1 MGFFGRVTAGAFLGG
16 LAEDMK
22 ENRKYTREKKDK
34 IKEYLTQRGIER
46 RQEVNK
52 FRDLLERSVDYLQS
66 KDLDNRTINALL
78 TDNPREVLRL
88 AKAAQT
94 AEEEGRLS
102 NNILK
107 QAVEVAS
114 DFEGGDVNP
123 SELIKKATPYFV
135 KGDMGERPEQVE
147 QNLLQKLFGEKSSQD
162 IMYDA
167 YSESIFG
174 DVTGADVFA
183 SMSAAPI
190 RGRKED
196 SKTKVDLGKLS
207 GSGGYDRDLLED
219 ARDELY
225 RAYDKWFATKTS
237 PTAEDG
243 YTKQAERTDDP
254 VLKNK
259 ILDNYAKL
267 LRIQEEYGSD
277 PYQYYYQLMLIHKD
291 IAQNWFNTRPTYKV
305 ALSDPAYFPDGTAEL
320 FQVDEQE

>member
-22 ENRKYTREKKDK
+22 ENREYAREKKDK

-88 AKAAQT
+88 AKAAQA
-94 AEEEGRLS
+94 AEEDGRLS
-102 NNILK
+102 SNILK
-107 QAVEVAS
+107 EAVEVAS
-114 DFEGGDVNP
+114 DFEGGDISP

-167 YSESIFG
+167 YGESIFG

-190 RGRKED
+190 KGRKED
-196 SKTKVDLGKLS
+196 SRTKVDLGVLS
-207 GSGGYDRDLLED
+207 DD
-219 ARDELY
+219 AGFDSAYKSLAFKAIRDEY
-225 RAYDKWFATKTS
+225 
-237 PTAEDG
+237 DG
-243 YTKQAERTDDP
+243 YLEKELAELPDNIQNTTNP
-254 VLKNK
+254 TLKEQMETNQRELMRISQIENK
-259 ILDNYAKL
+259 FLK
-267 LRIQEEYGSD
+267 
-277 PYQYYYQLMLIHKD
+277 YYELMKFNPI
-291 IAQNWFNTRPTYKV
+291 IAQQYFNTIPGYAAT
-305 ALSDPAYFPDGTAEL
+305 LSDPSYFKDGTALL
-320 FQVDEQE
+320 FQGDE

>member
-22 ENRKYTREKKDK
+22 ENREYAREKKDK

-52 FRDLLERSVDYLQS
+52 FRDLLDRSVDYLQS

-78 TDNPREVLRL
+78 TDNPRELLRL

-102 NNILK
+102 SNILK

-114 DFEGGDVNP
+114 DFEGGDISP

-167 YSESIFG
+167 YGESIFG

-190 RGRKED
+190 KGRKED
-196 SKTKVDLGKLS
+196 SRTKVDLGVLS
-207 GSGGYDRDLLED
+207 DD
-219 ARDELY
+219 AGFDSAYKSLAFKAIRDEY
-225 RAYDKWFATKTS
+225 
-237 PTAEDG
+237 DG
-243 YTKQAERTDDP
+243 YLEKE
-254 VLKNK
+254 LKELPDNIQNTTNPTLKEQMETNQRELMRISQIENK
-259 ILDNYAKL
+259 FLK
-267 LRIQEEYGSD
+267 
-277 PYQYYYQLMLIHKD
+277 YYELMKFNPI
-291 IAQNWFNTRPTYKV
+291 IAQQYFNTIPGYAAT
-305 ALSDPAYFPDGTAEL
+305 LSDPSYFKDGTALL
-320 FQVDEQE
+320 FQGDE

>member
-22 ENRKYTREKKDK
+22 ENREYARDKKDK

-66 KDLDNRTINALL
+66 KDLDDRSINALL

-88 AKAAQT
+88 AKAAQA
-94 AEEEGRLS
+94 AEEDGRLS

-114 DFEGGDVNP
+114 DFQGGDLTP
-123 SELIKKATPYFV
+123 SELIKKATPYFE

-147 QNLLQKLFGEKSSQD
+147 QNLLQKMFGEKSSQD

-167 YSESIFG
+167 YGESIFG

-183 SMSAAPI
+183 SMSASPI
-190 RGRKED
+190 RGRKKD
-196 SKTKVDLGKLS
+196 STTKVDLGVLS
-207 GSGGYDRDLLED
+207 EDAGFDSDLLED

-225 RAYDKWFATKTS
+225 RSYDKWLINEK
-237 PTAEDG
+237 D
-243 YTKQAERTDDP
+243 R
-254 VLKNK
+254 LKNQK
-259 ILDNYAKL
+259 KDAANADIEAAIDIQINDL
-267 LRIQEEYGSD
+267 LTVEREFGSD

-291 IAQNWFNTRPTYKV
+291 LAQNWFNTRPTYRA
-305 ALSDPAYFPDGTAEL
+305 ALLDPNYFPDGTAEL
-320 FQVDEQE
+320 FEDTEEE

>member
-1 MGFFGRVTAGAFLGG
+1 MGFFGRVRTGAFLGG

-66 KDLDNRTINALL
+66 KDLDDRSINAMLI
-78 TDNPREVLRL
+78 DNPREVLRL
-88 AKAAQT
+88 AKAAQA
-94 AEEEGRLS
+94 AEEEGRLTS
-102 NNILK
+102 SILK

-114 DFEGGDVNP
+114 DFEGADLNP

-147 QNLLQKLFGEKSSQD
+147 QNLLQKMFGEKSSQD

-183 SMSAAPI
+183 SMSASPVK
-190 RGRKED
+190 GRKED
-196 SKTKVDLGKLS
+196 SRTKVDLGLLS
-207 GSGGYDRDLLED
+207 GGDRELLTD
-219 ARDELY
+219 ARDQIYKSYDTWIENEMKDLLAKKEDASNEEIENQIDQNYQEL
-225 RAYDKWFATKTS
+225 
-237 PTAEDG
+237 
-243 YTKQAERTDDP
+243 
-254 VLKNK
+254 LK
-259 ILDNYAKL
+259 
-267 LRIQEEYGSD
+267 IQREYSSD
-277 PYQYYYQLMLIHKD
+277 PYQYYYQLMLVHPD
-291 IAQNWFNTRPTYKV
+291 IAQNWFNTRPTYRA
-305 ALSDPAYFPDGTAEL
+305 ALSNTAYFPDGTAEL
-320 FQVDEQE
+320 FQGDEQE

>member
-1 MGFFGRVTAGAFLGG
+1 MGFFGRVRTGAFLGG

-88 AKAAQT
+88 AKAAQA

-102 NNILK
+102 SNILK

-147 QNLLQKLFGEKSSQD
+147 QNLLQKMFGEKSSQD

-183 SMSAAPI
+183 SMSASPVK
-190 RGRKED
+190 GRKED
-196 SKTKVDLGKLS
+196 SRTKVDLGLLS
-207 GSGGYDRDLLED
+207 GGDRELLTD
-219 ARDELY
+219 ARDQIYKSYDTWIENEMQDLLAKKEDASNEEIENQIDQNYQEL
-225 RAYDKWFATKTS
+225 
-237 PTAEDG
+237 
-243 YTKQAERTDDP
+243 
-254 VLKNK
+254 LK
-259 ILDNYAKL
+259 
-267 LRIQEEYGSD
+267 IQREYSSD
-277 PYQYYYQLMLIHKD
+277 PYQYYYQLMLVHPD
-291 IAQNWFNTRPTYKV
+291 IAQNWFNTRPTYRA
-305 ALSDPAYFPDGTAEL
+305 ALSNTAYFPDGTAEL
-320 FQVDEQE
+320 FQGDEQE

>member
-1 MGFFGRVTAGAFLGG
+1 MGFFGRVRTGAFLGG

-66 KDLDNRTINALL
+66 KDLDDRSINAMLI
-78 TDNPREVLRL
+78 DNPREVLRL
-88 AKAAQT
+88 AKAAQA
-94 AEEEGRLS
+94 AEEEGRLTS
-102 NNILK
+102 SILK

-114 DFEGGDVNP
+114 DFEGADLNP

-147 QNLLQKLFGEKSSQD
+147 QNLLQKMFGEKSSQD

-183 SMSAAPI
+183 SMSASPVK
-190 RGRKED
+190 GRKED
-196 SKTKVDLGKLS
+196 SRTKVDLGLLS
-207 GSGGYDRDLLED
+207 GGDRELLTD
-219 ARDELY
+219 ARDQIYKSYDTWIENEMKDLLAKKADASNEEIENQIDQNYQEL
-225 RAYDKWFATKTS
+225 
-237 PTAEDG
+237 
-243 YTKQAERTDDP
+243 
-254 VLKNK
+254 LK
-259 ILDNYAKL
+259 
-267 LRIQEEYGSD
+267 IQREYSSD
-277 PYQYYYQLMLIHKD
+277 PYQYYYQLMLVHPD
-291 IAQNWFNTRPTYKV
+291 IAQNWFNTRPTYRA
-305 ALSDPAYFPDGTAEL
+305 ALSNTAYFPDGTAEL
-320 FQVDEQE
+320 FQGDEQE

>member
-102 NNILK
+102 SNILK

-114 DFEGGDVNP
+114 DFEGGDINP

-190 RGRKED
+190 KGRKED
-196 SKTKVDLGKLS
+196 SKTKVDLGFLS
-207 GSGGYDRDLLED
+207 EGDTDLLKIARDDIYDAYNTWLKDTKKDLIDRKED
-219 ARDELY
+219 ADNEQIENQIDQNYQQLLAIERDY
-225 RAYDKWFATKTS
+225 K
-237 PTAEDG
+237 
-243 YTKQAERTDDP
+243 
-254 VLKNK
+254 
-259 ILDNYAKL
+259 
-267 LRIQEEYGSD
+267 SD
-277 PYQYYYQLMLIHKD
+277 PYQFYYQLMLIHPD
-291 IAQNWFNTRPTYKV
+291 IAQNWFNTRPTYRA
-305 ALSDPAYFPDGTAEL
+305 ALSNTAFFPDGTAEL
-320 FQVDEQE
+320 FQGDEQE

>member
-22 ENRKYTREKKDK
+22 ENREYAREKKDK

-52 FRDLLERSVDYLQS
+52 FRDLLDRSVDYLQS

-102 NNILK
+102 TNILK

-114 DFEGGDVNP
+114 DFEGGDISP

-167 YSESIFG
+167 YGESIFG

-190 RGRKED
+190 KGRKED
-196 SKTKVDLGKLS
+196 SRTKVDLGVLS
-207 GSGGYDRDLLED
+207 ED
-219 ARDELY
+219 AGFDSTYKSLAFEAIRDEY
-225 RAYDKWFATKTS
+225 
-237 PTAEDG
+237 DG
-243 YTKQAERTDDP
+243 YLEKELDELPDNIQNTTNPTLKKQMKTNQRELDRINRIENDF
-254 VLKNK
+254 LK
-259 ILDNYAKL
+259 
-267 LRIQEEYGSD
+267 
-277 PYQYYYQLMLIHKD
+277 YYELMKFNPT
-291 IAQNWFNTRPTYKV
+291 IAQEYFNTIPGYAAT
-305 ALSDPAYFPDGTAEL
+305 LSDPSYFKDGTALL
-320 FQVDEQE
+320 FQGDE

>member
-22 ENRKYTREKKDK
+22 ENREYARDKKDK

-66 KDLDNRTINALL
+66 KDLDDRSINALL

-88 AKAAQT
+88 AKAAQA
-94 AEEEGRLS
+94 AEEDGRLS

-114 DFEGGDVNP
+114 DFEGGDLTP

-147 QNLLQKLFGEKSSQD
+147 QNLLQKMFSEKSSQD

-167 YSESIFG
+167 YDESIFG
-174 DVTGADVFA
+174 DITGADVFA
-183 SMSAAPI
+183 SMSASPVK
-190 RGRKED
+190 GRRED
-196 SKTKVDLGKLS
+196 SSTKVDLGLLS
-207 GSGGYDRDLLED
+207 GGDKELLTD
-219 ARDELY
+219 ARDQIY
-225 RAYDKWFATKTS
+225 KSYDTWLQATKKDLIDQKES
-237 PTAEDG
+237 ADNEQIENQIDQN
-243 YTKQAERTDDP
+243 YQQLLDIERD
-254 VLKNK
+254 
-259 ILDNYAKL
+259 
-267 LRIQEEYGSD
+267 YGSD
-277 PYQYYYQLMLIHKD
+277 PYQYYYQLMLVNPD
-291 IAQNWFNTRPTYKV
+291 IAQNWFNTRPTYRA
-305 ALSDPAYFPDGTAEL
+305 ALSNTAYFPDGTAEL
-320 FQVDEQE
+320 FEVTEEE

>member
-66 KDLDNRTINALL
+66 KDLDDRSINAMLI
-78 TDNPREVLRL
+78 DNPREVLRL
-88 AKAAQT
+88 AKAAQA
-94 AEEEGRLS
+94 AEEEGRLTS
-102 NNILK
+102 SILK

-114 DFEGGDVNP
+114 DFEGADLNP

-147 QNLLQKLFGEKSSQD
+147 QNLLQKMFGEKSSQD

-183 SMSAAPI
+183 SMSASPVK
-190 RGRKED
+190 GRKED
-196 SKTKVDLGKLS
+196 SRTKIDLGLLS
-207 GSGGYDRDLLED
+207 GGDRELLTD
-219 ARDELY
+219 ARDQIYKSYDTWIENEMQDLLDKKENASNEEIENQIDQNYQEL
-225 RAYDKWFATKTS
+225 
-237 PTAEDG
+237 
-243 YTKQAERTDDP
+243 
-254 VLKNK
+254 LK
-259 ILDNYAKL
+259 
-267 LRIQEEYGSD
+267 IQREYSSD
-277 PYQYYYQLMLIHKD
+277 PYQYYYQLMLVHPD
-291 IAQNWFNTRPTYKV
+291 IAQNWFNTRPTYRA
-305 ALSDPAYFPDGTAEL
+305 ALSNTAYFPDGTAEL
-320 FQVDEQE
+320 FQGDEQE

>member
-1 MGFFGRVTAGAFLGG
+1 MGFFGRVRTGAFLGG

-88 AKAAQT
+88 AKAAQA

-102 NNILK
+102 SNILK

-147 QNLLQKLFGEKSSQD
+147 QNLLQKMFGEKSSQD

-196 SKTKVDLGKLS
+196 SKTKVDLGFLS
-207 GSGGYDRDLLED
+207 ED
-219 ARDELY
+219 AGFDSTYKSLAFKAIRDEY
-225 RAYDKWFATKTS
+225 
-237 PTAEDG
+237 DG
-243 YTKQAERTDDP
+243 YLETELRRLPDDIQNTTNP
-254 VLKNK
+254 TLKEQMETNQRE
-259 ILDNYAKL
+259 LD
-267 LRIQEEYGSD
+267 RISRIEND
-277 PYQYYYQLMLIHKD
+277 FLKYYELMKFNPT
-291 IAQNWFNTRPTYKV
+291 IAQEYFNTIPGYAAT
-305 ALSDPAYFPDGTAEL
+305 LSDPSYFKDGTALL
-320 FQVDEQE
+320 FQGDE

>member
-66 KDLDNRTINALL
+66 KDLDDRSINALL
-78 TDNPREVLRL
+78 IDNPREVLRL

-94 AEEEGRLS
+94 AEEEGRLTS
-102 NNILK
+102 NILK

-114 DFEGGDVNP
+114 DFEGGDINP

-147 QNLLQKLFGEKSSQD
+147 QNLLQKMFGEKSSQD

-174 DVTGADVFA
+174 DITGADVFA
-183 SMSAAPI
+183 SMSASPVK
-190 RGRKED
+190 GRKED
-196 SKTKVDLGKLS
+196 SRTKVDLGLLS
-207 GSGGYDRDLLED
+207 GGDRELLTD
-219 ARDELY
+219 ARDQIYKSYDTWIENEMQDLLAKKADASNEEIENQIDQNYQEL
-225 RAYDKWFATKTS
+225 
-237 PTAEDG
+237 
-243 YTKQAERTDDP
+243 
-254 VLKNK
+254 LK
-259 ILDNYAKL
+259 
-267 LRIQEEYGSD
+267 IQREYSSD
-277 PYQYYYQLMLIHKD
+277 PYQYYYQLMLVHPD
-291 IAQNWFNTRPTYKV
+291 IAQNWFNTRPTYRA
-305 ALSDPAYFPDGTAEL
+305 ALSNTAYFPDGTAEL
-320 FQVDEQE
+320 FQGDEQE

>member
-66 KDLDNRTINALL
+66 KDLDNRSINALL

-135 KGDMGERPEQVE
+135 KGDMGKRPEQVE

-183 SMSAAPI
+183 SMSASPI
-190 RGRKED
+190 KGRKED
-196 SKTKVDLGKLS
+196 SKTKVDLGFLS
-207 GSGGYDRDLLED
+207 EGDTDLLKIARDDIYDAYNTWLKDTKKDLIDRKED
-219 ARDELY
+219 ADNEQIENQIDQNYQQLLAIERDY
-225 RAYDKWFATKTS
+225 K
-237 PTAEDG
+237 
-243 YTKQAERTDDP
+243 
-254 VLKNK
+254 
-259 ILDNYAKL
+259 
-267 LRIQEEYGSD
+267 SD
-277 PYQYYYQLMLIHKD
+277 PYQFYYQLMLIHPD
-291 IAQNWFNTRPTYKV
+291 IAQNWFNTRPTYRA
-305 ALSDPAYFPDGTAEL
+305 ALSNTAFFPDGTAEL
-320 FQVDEQE
+320 FQGDEQE

>member
-22 ENRKYTREKKDK
+22 ENRQYAREKKDK

-102 NNILK
+102 SNILK

-114 DFEGGDVNP
+114 DFEGGDINP

-135 KGDMGERPEQVE
+135 KGDMGEKPDQVE

-167 YSESIFG
+167 YGESIFG

-207 GSGGYDRDLLED
+207 GSGGYDRELLED

-225 RAYDKWFATKTS
+225 RAYDKWFVNEKDRLKEQKKNAGN
-237 PTAEDG
+237 ADI
-243 YTKQAERTDDP
+243 ERQIDIQLND
-254 VLKNK
+254 
-259 ILDNYAKL
+259 L
-267 LRIQEEYGSD
+267 LRVEREFGSD

-320 FQVDEQE
+320 FQGDEQE

>member
-22 ENRKYTREKKDK
+22 ENREYAREKKDK

-102 NNILK
+102 SNILK

-114 DFEGGDVNP
+114 DFEGGDISP

-147 QNLLQKLFGEKSSQD
+147 QNLLQKMFGEKSSQD

-190 RGRKED
+190 KGRKED
-196 SKTKVDLGKLS
+196 SKTEVDLGLLS
-207 GSGGYDRDLLED
+207 GGDRELLTD
-219 ARDELY
+219 ARDQIYKSYDTWIENEMQDLLAKKADASNEEIENQIDQNYQEL
-225 RAYDKWFATKTS
+225 
-237 PTAEDG
+237 
-243 YTKQAERTDDP
+243 
-254 VLKNK
+254 LK
-259 ILDNYAKL
+259 
-267 LRIQEEYGSD
+267 IQREYSND
-277 PYQYYYQLMLIHKD
+277 PYQYYYQLMLIHPD
-291 IAQNWFNTRPTYKV
+291 IAQNWFNTRPTYRA
-305 ALSDPAYFPDGTAEL
+305 ALSNTAYFPDGTAEL
-320 FQVDEQE
+320 FQGDEQE

>member
-102 NNILK
+102 SNILK

-190 RGRKED
+190 KGRKED
-196 SKTKVDLGKLS
+196 SRTKVDLGVLS
-207 GSGGYDRDLLED
+207 DDAGFDSAYKAD
-219 ARDELY
+219 ARNSLREEY
-225 RAYDKWFATKTS
+225 
-237 PTAEDG
+237 
-243 YTKQAERTDDP
+243 
-254 VLKNK
+254 
-259 ILDNYAKL
+259 DNYLEKELAELPDNIQNTTNPTLKEQMETNQREL
-267 LRIQEEYGSD
+267 MRISRIED
-277 PYQYYYQLMLIHKD
+277 PFLKYYELMKFNKS
-291 IAQNWFNTRPTYKV
+291 IAQRYFDTIPGYAAT
-305 ALSDPAYFPDGTAEL
+305 LSDPSYFRDGTALL
-320 FQVDEQE
+320 FQGDE

>member
-22 ENRKYTREKKDK
+22 ENRQYAREKKDK

-78 TDNPREVLRL
+78 TDNPRELLRL

-102 NNILK
+102 SNILK

-114 DFEGGDVNP
+114 DFEGGDINP

-135 KGDMGERPEQVE
+135 KGDMGEKPDQVE

-167 YSESIFG
+167 YGESIFG

-207 GSGGYDRDLLED
+207 GSGGYDRELLED

-225 RAYDKWFATKTS
+225 RAYDKWFVNEK
-237 PTAEDG
+237 
-243 YTKQAERTDDP
+243 ER
-254 VLKNK
+254 LKEQKKNAGNAD
-259 ILDNYAKL
+259 IEGQIDIQLNEL
-267 LRIQEEYGSD
+267 LRVEREFGSD

-320 FQVDEQE
+320 FQGDEQE